1 MSNIIL
7 LIFTPKGSK
16 ACFKGLLAEEV
27 YRKFEHKDSK
37 HHISGGSIHERS
49 QEINVYLQRN

>member
-1 MSNIIL
+1 MSNIIH

-16 ACFKGLLAEEV
+16 ACFKGLPTEEV

-37 HHISGGSIHERS
+37 HHITGGTIDERS